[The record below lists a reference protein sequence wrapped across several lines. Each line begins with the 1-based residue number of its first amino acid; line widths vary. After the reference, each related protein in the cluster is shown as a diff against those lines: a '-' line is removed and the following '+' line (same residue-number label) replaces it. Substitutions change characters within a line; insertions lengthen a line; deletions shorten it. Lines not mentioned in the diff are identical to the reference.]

1 MDMTYNEAM
10 AVIRQ
15 HVQDEQNW
23 RGAMA
28 KLPELF
34 QSAMRAQSQVEAFEK
49 TKADLEADIERCK
62 AEYLPHKE
70 ALDGLKK
77 QIATFSENLMARER
91 DAGKRLGAIEGE
103 IKAKQEQLHSI
114 NEAIS
119 KLKTTHA

>member
-1 MDMTYNEAM
+1 MEMTWNEAM

-15 HVQDEQNW
+15 HVEEERNW

-34 QSAMRAQSQVEAFEK
+34 QSAMRAQAQVEAFEK
-49 TKADLEADIERCK
+49 TKEELEADIERCK
-62 AEYLPHKE
+62 AAYLPHKE
-70 ALDGLKK
+70 ALENLKK

-91 DAGKRLGAIEGE
+91 EADKRRGAIEGE
-103 IKAKQEQLHSI
+103 TKAKKEQLDSI

-119 KLKTTHA
+119 KLKTAHA